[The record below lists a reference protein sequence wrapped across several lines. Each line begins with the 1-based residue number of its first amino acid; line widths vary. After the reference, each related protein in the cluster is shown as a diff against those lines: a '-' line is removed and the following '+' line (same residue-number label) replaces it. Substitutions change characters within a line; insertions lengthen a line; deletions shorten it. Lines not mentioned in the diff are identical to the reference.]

1 MVGDLR
7 ALSFNPWGLA
17 LHVPSD
23 LLRPILLLATTFDS
37 CWSSTQ
43 SHTFAQN
50 LKSNLIAM
58 EIQKQI
64 STFPRSVPVR
74 ARPAVKNSGNKM

>member
-1 MVGDLR
+1 MVGVLR
-7 ALSFNPWGLA
+7 ALSFNPWELT
-17 LHVPSD
+17 LHVSND
-23 LLRPILLLATTFDS
+23 LLRPFLPRATTFDS
-37 CWSSTQ
+37 GRSSTQ

-64 STFPRSVPVR
+64 STLLSSTLVH
-74 ARPAVKNSGNKM
+74 ARLASLMRRNTM